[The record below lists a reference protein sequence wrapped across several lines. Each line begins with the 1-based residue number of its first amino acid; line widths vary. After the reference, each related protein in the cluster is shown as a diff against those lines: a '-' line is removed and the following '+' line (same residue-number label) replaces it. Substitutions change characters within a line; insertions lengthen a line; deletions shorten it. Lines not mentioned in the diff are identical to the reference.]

1 MPDKAMDERL
11 EDIEMRLAFLD
22 DAVAGLTDADAM
34 QARRLLGL
42 EQAVQALRTE
52 LASVR
57 TALGHDAHAEPP
69 PPHY

>member
-1 MPDKAMDERL
+1 VPDKALDERL

-52 LASVR
+52 LASMR
-57 TALGHDAHAEPP
+57 AALGHDAHAEPP

>member
-1 MPDKAMDERL
+1 MPDKVPDERL

-34 QARRLLGL
+34 QARRLLAL
-42 EQAVQALRTE
+42 EQAVHALRAE
-52 LASVR
+52 LASMR
-57 TALGHDAHAEPP
+57 TALGHDPQAEPP